1 MARSF
6 SLSFFIHLC
15 LLCLL
20 LLGSILLE
28 PADSIDKGEEVT
40 VRPME
45 LNRPSRPD
53 LRAGEISLDETE
65 TLSQPTEQPSPEP
78 LDLPTE
84 PLASTPET
92 VSTEPPSQPPS
103 SEPTT
108 RNDGGSQKPRFLI
121 SSPDY
126 PTYQPDGKGQERP
139 GDDPYHLKGESTSK
153 DRPAIPY
160 YHPTVTLHGADGRE
174 WILVRFEVEANG
186 TSKVEMLEGTG
197 NIHQDA
203 RVLNVLRRW
212 KWLPMK
218 IDGQT
223 YRSIE
228 IVRLYRK
235 DLGKS

>member
-1 MARSF
+1 M
-6 SLSFFIHLC
+6 
-15 LLCLL
+15 
-20 LLGSILLE
+20 
-28 PADSIDKGEEVT
+28 
-40 VRPME
+40 
-45 LNRPSRPD
+45 
-53 LRAGEISLDETE
+53 
-65 TLSQPTEQPSPEP
+65 
-78 LDLPTE
+78 
-84 PLASTPET
+84 
-92 VSTEPPSQPPS
+92 
-103 SEPTT
+103 
-108 RNDGGSQKPRFLI
+108 
-121 SSPDY
+121 
-126 PTYQPDGKGQERP
+126 
-139 GDDPYHLKGESTSK
+139 
-153 DRPAIPY
+153 
-160 YHPTVTLHGADGRE
+160 TLHGADGRE